1 MLATRRHTIRQC
13 AAAVACCV
21 IASATA
27 LAAGEAAVDARHIQ
41 QLVEQRAVTVLQ
53 DAPFAQGANRVEVRT
68 GSLDSRL
75 DFAPCAEALQVEL
88 ALPRPTGRANARVSC
103 ALPTPWYLYVPLELA
118 VYRDVVVA
126 TRAMRPGEII
136 AAGDVTLEERD
147 VLAGGTP
154 ALGRLEDV
162 IGHQLRRAVGA
173 NAVIG
178 NAAVELPL
186 LVRRGERI
194 NLSARS
200 GGINVS
206 VGAEALANGRS
217 GERIRVRN
225 LQSQR
230 VIEATVTGPGRAE
243 VI

>member
-1 MLATRRHTIRQC
+1 MRATRRNTIRRY
-13 AAAVACCV
+13 AAVLGCCT
-21 IASATA
+21 IGSAAA
-27 LAAGEAAVDARHIQ
+27 LAAGEPAFDAQGIR
-41 QLVEQRAVTVLQ
+41 QLVEQHAVAVLQ
-53 DAPFAQGANRVEVRT
+53 DAPFAQGASRVEVRT

-75 DFAPCAEALQVEL
+75 DFAPCAQALQVEL
-88 ALPRPTGRANARVSC
+88 ELPRPSGRANAKVSC
-103 ALPTPWYLYVPLELA
+103 ATPTPWYLYVPVELA

-126 TRAMRPGEII
+126 TRAMRPGELI

-173 NAVIG
+173 SAVIG

-186 LVRRGERI
+186 LVRRGEHI

-206 VGAEALANGRS
+206 VSAEALANGRS

-230 VIEATVTGPGRAE
+230 VVEATVTGPGKAE